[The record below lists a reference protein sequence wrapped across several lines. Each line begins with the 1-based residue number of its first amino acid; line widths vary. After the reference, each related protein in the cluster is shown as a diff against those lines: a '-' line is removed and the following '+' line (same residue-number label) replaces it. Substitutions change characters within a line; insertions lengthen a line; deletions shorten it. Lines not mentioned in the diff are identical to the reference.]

1 MKRSLFSSKKKSSIA
16 PKELYYDKNSSRPF
30 LVEMTFN
37 FVNPLSAN
45 PTNWPNTFKQFVD
58 EL

>member
-1 MKRSLFSSKKKSSIA
+1 MTKLVVDF
-16 PKELYYDKNSSRPF
+16 F

>member
-1 MKRSLFSSKKKSSIA
+1 MTKSV
-16 PKELYYDKNSSRPF
+16 F

-45 PTNWPNTFKQFVD
+45 PTNWPNTLKQIAD
-58 EL
+58 ELFECV